1 MAEMETT
8 TIVEIDKQIRDL
20 YDKRAQLKKEADQI
34 AVDKVA
40 KLFEGKWICRRD
52 GADEAAY
59 YHISKVEELCDS
71 AYQRQGD
78 PPLFRC
84 KCDRVFAFTYFK
96 GIKTYMEEIG
106 ETLRLD
112 QSTKILS
119 GAEMKAILDQFKTKM
134 ADDVEAVKNAFT

>member
-8 TIVEIDKQIRDL
+8 TIVEIDKKIKDL
-20 YDKRAQLKKEADQI
+20 YEKRAQLKKEADQI

-40 KLFEGKWICRRD
+40 KMFEGKWICRRG
-52 GADEAAY
+52 GAYEDAY
-59 YHISKVEELCDS
+59 YHIAKVEALCDN
-71 AYQRQGD
+71 AYQREGD

-96 GIKTYMEEIG
+96 GISTYMEEIG
-106 ETLRLD
+106 EHLSLD

-134 ADDVEAVKNAFT
+134 SDDVEAVKNALK

>member
-8 TIVEIDKQIRDL
+8 TIVEIDRKIKDL
-20 YDKRAQLKKEADQI
+20 YAKRDQLKKEADQI

-40 KLFEGKWICRRD
+40 KMFEGKWVCRRD
-52 GADEAAY
+52 GSDEVAY
-59 YHISKVEELCDS
+59 YHILKVEELCDNV
-71 AYQRQGD
+71 YQRAGD

-96 GIKTYMEEIG
+96 GINTHMAEIG
-106 ETLRLD
+106 EHLRLD
-112 QSTKILS
+112 QSTQILS

-134 ADDVEAVKNAFT
+134 ENDVEAVKNAFT